1 MARRCLIIR
10 GKRKNR
16 EEEMFSLQ
24 GKVALVTGASRGLG
38 WAMAQSLAQAGARV
52 ILNARD
58 PAALDQRVA
67 QLQAQGLAGEAA
79 AFDVTDHAAGA
90 ACIRGTVE
98 RHGRFDILVANAG
111 IQHRKPIT
119 EFESVDFQRVLDTNL
134 TAVWALAREA
144 ARAMIPRRAGRI
156 IMTGSISAFLARPT
170 ISAYIA
176 SKGAVHALTR
186 QLAVELAQHD
196 ITVNAIAP
204 GYFATEMNTAL
215 IDNREF
221 NDWVC
226 KRTPAGRWG
235 QLDEIGPV
243 AVFLAS
249 DEASFVN
256 GHVLT
261 VDGAFSSAM

>member
-1 MARRCLIIR
+1 
-10 GKRKNR
+10 
-16 EEEMFSLQ
+16 MFSLQ

-38 WAMAQSLAQAGARV
+38 WAMAQSLAKAGAHV

-58 PAALDQRVA
+58 PEALAQRV
-67 QLQAQGLAGEAA
+67 QELTAQGLKGEAA
-79 AFDVTDHAAGA
+79 AFDVTDHTAGG
-90 ACIRGTVE
+90 ACIDKAIATL
-98 RHGRFDILVANAG
+98 GRFDILVANAG

-119 EFESVDFQRVLDTNL
+119 EFERADFERVVDTNL
-134 TAVWALAREA
+134 TAVWGLAKEA
-144 ARAMIPRRAGRI
+144 ARVMIPRKRGRI

-176 SKGAVHALTR
+176 AKGAVHALAR
-186 QLAVELAQHD
+186 ELAVELAQHD

-204 GYFATEMNTAL
+204 GYFATELNEAL
-215 IDNREF
+215 IKNKDF

-226 KRTPAGRWG
+226 RRTPAGRWG
-235 QLDEIGPV
+235 RLDEIGPA

>member
-1 MARRCLIIR
+1 
-10 GKRKNR
+10 
-16 EEEMFSLQ
+16 MFSLQ

-38 WAMAQSLAQAGARV
+38 WAMAQSLSRAGARV

-58 PAALDQRVA
+58 PAALAERVA
-67 QLQAQGLAGEAA
+67 QLQAQGGVGEAA

-90 ACIRGTVE
+90 ACIGSALE

-119 EFESVDFQRVLDTNL
+119 EFDSADFQRVIDTNL

-144 ARAMIPRRAGRI
+144 ARVMIPRRAGRI
-156 IMTGSISAFLARPT
+156 IMTGSVSAFLARPT

-186 QLAVELAQHD
+186 ELAVELAQHN
-196 ITVNAIAP
+196 ITVNAVAP
-204 GYFATEMNTAL
+204 GYFATELNIAL
-215 IDNREF
+215 IQNKEF

-235 QLDEIGPV
+235 QLDEIGPAV
-243 AVFLAS
+243 VFLAS

-261 VDGAFSSAM
+261 VDGAFSAAM

>member
-1 MARRCLIIR
+1 
-10 GKRKNR
+10 
-16 EEEMFSLQ
+16 
-24 GKVALVTGASRGLG
+24 
-38 WAMAQSLAQAGARV
+38 MAQALAKAGAHV

-58 PAALDQRVA
+58 PAALAERVA
-67 QLQAQGLAGEAA
+67 QLRAQGGEGETA

-90 ACIRGTVE
+90 ACIRGAVQ
-98 RHGRFDILVANAG
+98 RHGRFDILLANAG

-119 EFESVDFQRVLDTNL
+119 EFEAADFQRVIDTNL
-134 TAVWALAREA
+134 TAVWALAKEA
-144 ARAMIPRRAGRI
+144 ARVMIPRKAGRI
-156 IMTGSISAFLARPT
+156 IMTGSMSAFIARPT

-186 QLAVELAQHD
+186 ELAVELAPHD
-196 ITVNAIAP
+196 ITVNTIAP
-204 GYFATEMNTAL
+204 GYFATELNTAL
-215 IDNREF
+215 IQNKEF

-235 QLDEIGPV
+235 TLQEIGPA

-256 GHVLT
+256 GHVLA
-261 VDGAFSSAM
+261 VDGAFSASM

>member
-1 MARRCLIIR
+1 
-10 GKRKNR
+10 
-16 EEEMFSLQ
+16 MFSLQ

-38 WAMAQSLAQAGARV
+38 WAMAQSLAKAGAHV

-58 PAALDQRVA
+58 PEALAQRVQDLA
-67 QLQAQGLAGEAA
+67 AQGLKSEAA
-79 AFDVTDHAAGA
+79 AFDVNDHDAGH
-90 ACIRGTVE
+90 ACIDQAVAT
-98 RHGRFDILVANAG
+98 HGRFDILVANAG

-119 EFESVDFQRVLDTNL
+119 EFERADFERVVDTNL
-134 TAVWALAREA
+134 TAVWGLAKEA
-144 ARAMIPRRAGRI
+144 ARVMIPCRRGRI

-176 SKGAVHALTR
+176 TKGAVHALAR
-186 QLAVELAQHD
+186 ELAVELAQHD

-204 GYFATEMNTAL
+204 GYFATELNEAL
-215 IDNREF
+215 IKNKDF

-226 KRTPAGRWG
+226 RRTPAGRWG
-235 QLDEIGPV
+235 RVDEIGPA

-261 VDGAFSSAM
+261 VDGAFSVAM

>member
-1 MARRCLIIR
+1 
-10 GKRKNR
+10 
-16 EEEMFSLQ
+16 MFDLT

-38 WAMAQSLAQAGARV
+38 WAMSQSLAAAGAHV

-58 PAALDQRVA
+58 PAALEGRVKE
-67 QLQAQGLAGEAA
+67 LQGRGLKGEAA

-90 ACIRGTVE
+90 ACIQGAAK
-98 RHGRFDILVANAG
+98 RHGRFDILIANAG
-111 IQHRKPIT
+111 IQHRKPVT
-119 EFESVDFQRVLDTNL
+119 EFDAADFQRVIDTNL
-134 TAVWALAREA
+134 TAVWALAKEA
-144 ARAMIPRRAGRI
+144 ARVMIPRKAGRI
-156 IMTGSISAFLARPT
+156 IMTGSMSAILARPT

-186 QLAVELAQHD
+186 ELAIELAPHN
-196 ITVNAIAP
+196 ITVNTIAP

-215 IDNREF
+215 IENKEF

-235 QLDEIGPV
+235 KLEEIGPA

-249 DEASFVN
+249 DEASYVN
-256 GHVLT
+256 GHVLS
-261 VDGAFSSAM
+261 VDGAFSVSM